1 MVTDAEWPDK
11 TPRELKKW
19 TVMVYMVAGNDAE
32 LDAVAVKDLRE
43 MERGVGSKPDDSKDL
58 HVVAQINRAWPDT
71 PQRYEV
77 RRSAHS
83 KRVESVLCDV
93 DVQTDNMGEGATLER
108 FLKWAPAKFP
118 AEHYLLVLWG
128 HGYGLGFGRDHGD
141 PLTLNELTAALK
153 TFRETRAQLGTWI

>member
-1 MVTDAEWPDK
+1 M
-11 TPRELKKW
+11 R
-19 TVMVYMVAGNDAE
+19 G

-43 MERGVGSKPDDSKDL
+43 MERGVGSKPDDSEDL

-93 DVQTDNMGEGATLER
+93 DVQTDNMGEGATLGR
-108 FLKWAPAKFP
+108 FLEWARRSSPRNITC
-118 AEHYLLVLWG
+118 WS
-128 HGYGLGFGRDHGD
+128 YGGMGTAWDLG
-141 PLTLNELTAALK
+141 EITAI
-153 TFRETRAQLGTWI
+153 R